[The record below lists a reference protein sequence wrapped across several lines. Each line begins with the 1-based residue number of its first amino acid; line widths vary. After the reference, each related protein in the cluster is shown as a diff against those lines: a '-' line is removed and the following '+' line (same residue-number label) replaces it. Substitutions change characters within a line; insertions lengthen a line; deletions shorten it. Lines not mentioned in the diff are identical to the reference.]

1 MVNVN
6 KQEHIEDEDTQEET
20 KQANTQMKRIKTVTI
35 KVKSN
40 CSKEDAS
47 IKIEPEL
54 DDIRKDEPYDL
65 HIYNIQRDPQWLEY
79 INDFVDT
86 NMNKI
91 HFFTTKS
98 TSRDINVDQVLN
110 EHFEMYR
117 KLKDKAKSD
126 PEIHQNSTSSSV
138 SDNTDNMRSPI
149 HDIDFGMPSR
159 DMVRISDPGKEVEK

>member
-1 MVNVN
+1 
-6 KQEHIEDEDTQEET
+6 
-20 KQANTQMKRIKTVTI
+20 MKRINTVTI

-40 CSKEDAS
+40 CSKEEAS

-54 DDIRKDEPYDL
+54 DDVRKDEPYDL
-65 HIYNIQRDPQWLEY
+65 CIYNIQRDPQWLEY

-110 EHFEMYR
+110 EHLEMYR

-126 PEIHQNSTSSSV
+126 PEIHQNSTSSD
-138 SDNTDNMRSPI
+138 SDNADNMRSEV
-149 HDIDFGMPSR
+149 HDIDFGMPSKTL
-159 DMVRISDPGKEVEK
+159 RISDPGVKVDK